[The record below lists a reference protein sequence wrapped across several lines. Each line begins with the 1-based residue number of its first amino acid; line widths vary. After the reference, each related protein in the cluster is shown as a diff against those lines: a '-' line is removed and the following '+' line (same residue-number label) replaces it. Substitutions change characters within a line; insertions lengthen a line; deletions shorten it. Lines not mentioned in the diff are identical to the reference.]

1 MKNRKKWVGY
11 FDWDFARERGG
22 FVLKLYMKVGF
33 EVFIYLLW
41 LFFFGILEENQKGDL
56 IILKG

>member
-11 FDWDFARERGG
+11 FDWDFARERGC
-22 FVLKLYMKVGF
+22 FVLKLYVKVGF

-41 LFFFGILEENQKGDL
+41 LFFLEFWRKIKKGI
-56 IILKG
+56 